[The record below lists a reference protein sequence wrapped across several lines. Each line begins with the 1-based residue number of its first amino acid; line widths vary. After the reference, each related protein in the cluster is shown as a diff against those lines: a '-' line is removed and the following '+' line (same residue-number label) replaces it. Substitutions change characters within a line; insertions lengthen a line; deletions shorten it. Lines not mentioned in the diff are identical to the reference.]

1 MYPIITISR
10 EFGSGGH
17 SIGEAVAKELNIPLY
32 DSVIVDKTAEEI
44 GFTRETVSQDGEY
57 ISPSQAWYS
66 SRIAYR
72 ANFPSPQDRIFDTQ
86 RDVILSLAAKG
97 PCVIVGRCADYIL
110 DNTPYTTLNVFIHAN
125 KEYRK
130 AHVPEKYG
138 ESDIP
143 IEKRLKKKDKG
154 RRAYYRYYTD
164 REWGD
169 SANYHINLDSGYLG
183 EMVCVDIITS
193 VARRMDA
200 QK

>member
-32 DSVIVDKTAEEI
+32 DSVIVEKVAAES
-44 GFTRETVSQDGEY
+44 GFSKDVISEDGEY
-57 ISPSQAWYS
+57 TSPSQVWYS
-66 SRIAYR
+66 SRMAYC
-72 ANFPSPQDRIFDTQ
+72 ANFPTPQDRIFDAQ
-86 RDVILSLAAKG
+86 CEVILDLAHKG
-97 PCVIVGRCADYIL
+97 PCVIVGRCADYVLEKAGIRA
-110 DNTPYTTLNVFIHAN
+110 LNVFIHAD

-130 AHVPEKYG
+130 AHIIEHYG
-138 ESDIP
+138 DTNEP

-154 RRAYYRYYTD
+154 RKAYYRYYTD

-169 SANYHINLDSGYLG
+169 SANYHLNLDSGFLG
-183 EMVCVDIITS
+183 EMVCVDIIAS

-200 QK
+200 E